1 MNLANILD
9 QKPEASQREATR
21 VSSRQNPGRI
31 QELDQAPKAGY
42 KDLATRLYLDER
54 RWLISYFHRNSVS
67 HAEADELAQ
76 ETFLRFLRSGTATI
90 LRTPQAYLRRIAI
103 NLLRD
108 HADLSSTQ
116 VDKLKNPISDA
127 FELSA
132 PIDPLRIIEARS
144 DLAVIE
150 KILERLEPL
159 DREMFLLNRV
169 EGYSFREIGR
179 TKGLSEWAVKRRV
192 FKTLDHLMECMEGR

>member
-1 MNLANILD
+1 MVRAAVTLMANDVPADNDTAYRID
-9 QKPEASQREATR
+9 RATTDEFARFYRE
-21 VSSRQNPGRI
+21 
-31 QELDQAPKAGY
+31 
-42 KDLATRLYLDER
+42 ER
-54 RWLISYFHRNSVS
+54 RWLIRYFHRNSIS
-67 HAEADELAQ
+67 RAEADELAQ

-108 HADLSSTQ
+108 HADLSSSRVST
-116 VDKLKNPISDA
+116 LKTPLSEA
-127 FELSA
+127 TEL
-132 PIDPLRIIEARS
+132 PTLIDPLRVLEART
-144 DLAVIE
+144 DVAVVGN
-150 KILERLEPL
+150 ILERLDPL

>member
-1 MNLANILD
+1 MVTVMTNDIHAGSDTTDRINRATTD
-9 QKPEASQREATR
+9 EFARFYRE
-21 VSSRQNPGRI
+21 
-31 QELDQAPKAGY
+31 
-42 KDLATRLYLDER
+42 ER
-54 RWLISYFHRNSVS
+54 RWLVRYFHRNSVCR
-67 HAEADELAQ
+67 AEADELAQ

-108 HADLSSTQ
+108 HADLSSSRVNT
-116 VDKLKNPISDA
+116 LKSPLSEA
-127 FELSA
+127 AEL
-132 PIDPLRIIEARS
+132 PTPFDPLRVLEART
-144 DLAVIE
+144 DVAAIAN
-150 KILERLEPL
+150 ILEMLDPL